1 LSEAIVSDER
11 VGPDRPD
18 ERLLLDHLPLGF
30 DEDPQRLEGAQ
41 GKDDRF
47 LIPP

>member
-18 ERLLLDHLPLGF
+18 ERLLLDHVPLGF
-30 DEDPQRLEGAQ
+30 DEDSQGFEGAR
-41 GKDDRF
+41 GKDEQF
-47 LIPP
+47 LFPP